1 MDRKE
6 VLKQFLETYEVL
18 IVDKNPSS
26 RNRLLKTMCD
36 LGSKRHMVHSTAG
49 LVEAE
54 EIIAT
59 KKIGIVLSDYFI
71 IGGSGFDLFK
81 MIREKNLNNK
91 DLCLILVTSNISQT
105 AVAKAAEEDVD
116 SFIIKP
122 YTIQSIQEN
131 LVSTVV
137 QKVQPSEYVQNVEIG
152 KKFIKEGKYD
162 EALAALKIAL
172 NMHPKPALALFYIGQ
187 AEYLKNLLEK
197 ASGSYSEG
205 LSFNNIHY
213 KCLIGL
219 YEIFMR
225 DEKFIE
231 AYQVMKKIVK
241 YFPANPDRLAQIIR
255 LAIRTGSFADM
266 QMFYEVYKS
275 LDERTQVLT
284 NYIGAGMY
292 IAGKHH
298 LIENTPEIAIQYFDN
313 IAVSCSEYTKFI
325 RAIISV
331 LVEHNMGTDAE
342 KYFSR
347 FRSEDKETEDYLVSE
362 FLLASKN
369 SEDNGLVIKMG
380 LDLYNRKIRDYF
392 CMQAMLTAMNK
403 GGYKEEKIAPF
414 RLEMDEL
421 FPDKNNISA

>member
-6 VLKQFLETYEVL
+6 VLKQYLETNEVL

-26 RNRLLKTMCD
+26 RNRLLKTMCE
-36 LGSKRHMVHSTAG
+36 LGSKRHMVHSISG
-49 LVEAE
+49 FPEAQ

-71 IGGSGFDLFK
+71 VGGSGFDLFK
-81 MIREKNLNNK
+81 MIREKNVNIK

-131 LVSTVV
+131 LISTVL
-137 QKVQPSEYVQNVEIG
+137 QKIKPSDYIQNVEMG
-152 KKFIKEGKYD
+152 KNFMKEGKYQ
-162 EALAALKIAL
+162 EALATLNGAL

-187 AEYLKNLLEK
+187 TEYLKNLLEE
-197 ASGSYSEG
+197 ASGSYNEG

-225 DEKFIE
+225 DEKFNE

-241 YFPANPDRLAQIIR
+241 YFPANPDRLAQIVR
-255 LAIRTGSFADM
+255 LAIRTSSFADM
-266 QMFYEVYKS
+266 QMFYDVY
-275 LDERTQVLT
+275 LALEERTQVLT

-313 IAVSCSEYTKFI
+313 IVVSCTEYTKFI

-331 LVEHNMGTDAE
+331 LVEYNMGSQAE

-347 FRSEDKETEDYLVSE
+347 FRSEDKGSEDYLVSE

-369 SEDNGLVIKMG
+369 SDDNGLVLKMG
-380 LDLYNRKIRDYF
+380 LDLYNRKIRDYA
-392 CMQAMLTAMNK
+392 CMQAMLTAMKK
-403 GGYKEEKIAPF
+403 GGYKEDRMAPYK
-414 RLEMDEL
+414 LEMDEL
-421 FPDKNNISA
+421 FPVKTDIPA